1 MNFLIARPE
10 LISSHLIEEMK
21 WVGTNDTRWWKKRE
35 QDLKVG
41 KKNWIKNAR
50 ESMHVAL
57 KFIRLHN
64 ILTRN
69 NKSLVSWAV
78 SICTKVTTSVVVV
91 VVVVNYSRFPAPDE
105 LNFTTT
111 KKKRVEENI
120 FFHLKKGPVYI
131 ETVRPSYTIDIPSSE
146 IICNSLFIRWKR
158 YRNVYYIYLFF
169 TLCGIVITTTTKE
182 RKKEVNS
189 RSGWFDA
196 V

>member
-1 MNFLIARPE
+1 
-10 LISSHLIEEMK
+10 MK

>member
-1 MNFLIARPE
+1 MGGHERYE
-10 LISSHLIEEMK
+10 MMEEK
-21 WVGTNDTRWWKKRE
+21 KKRE

-91 VVVVNYSRFPAPDE
+91 VVVNYSRFPAPDE

-146 IICNSLFIRWKR
+146 IICNTLFIRWKI
-158 YRNVYYIYLFF
+158 YRNVYYIPFF
-169 TLCGIVITTTTKE
+169 TLYVYSHNNNNK
-182 RKKEVNS
+182 RKKE
-189 RSGWFDA
+189 RGE
-196 V
+196 